1 MTPDDLAATVSEAAK
16 ALRVSRYTV
25 YRLIESERLKPVPN
39 LSPTRIA
46 WRELERFVNSDNTGP
61 TAA

>member
-1 MTPDDLAATVSEAAK
+1 MSPEPLAYTVPEAAR
-16 ALRVSRYTV
+16 ALRVSRSTV
-25 YRLIESERLKPVPN
+25 YRLLETGALKPVPN

-46 WRELERFVNSDNTGP
+46 VRELESFAAQTDTGP